1 MILIKT
7 VGKVQL
13 NLSSSEAKA
22 IPKKTRLILAYGVWY
37 FHLFFIF
44 SLWKEKFMQNAIIP
58 QHKPIS

>member
-7 VGKVQL
+7 VDKVQL

-22 IPKKTRLILAYGVWY
+22 IPKKDTSHFGIWRMV
-37 FHLFFIF
+37 FPPFFIF